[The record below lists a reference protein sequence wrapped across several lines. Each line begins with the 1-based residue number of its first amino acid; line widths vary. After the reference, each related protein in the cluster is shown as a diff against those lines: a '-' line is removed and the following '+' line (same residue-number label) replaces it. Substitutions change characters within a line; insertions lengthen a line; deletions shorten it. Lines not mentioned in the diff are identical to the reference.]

1 MQQGKI
7 SLKTL
12 HGYHVRA
19 VILVAFLPL
28 MILIGF
34 VSLFEI
40 FQTGQGRPAASG
52 IAEDFQSALDAFQRK
67 YGFPGATAA
76 FVLQDGTFGVAA
88 TGLAD
93 VEAGSPMTAQSR
105 MLSASIGKTF
115 VGAAAMALARD
126 GVLDLNAPVSRW
138 LGDRQWFIR
147 LPNHETITLRHLLNH
162 TSGLPDHVHLDRFAT
177 EVSRKWRES
186 GNPFPPEA
194 LVEFILDMPPLFEA
208 GKGWAYTDTG
218 YILIGLV
225 IETAT
230 GRSCFDEIASRFLEP
245 LGLTLTTPSDRR
257 FLPGLASGYMAADN
271 LFGFQPKTTSP
282 NGAMLWNPA
291 FEYTGGGLVSN
302 SLDLARWGAALFGGK
317 AMPGAYLKELLN
329 AVPID
334 RDTED
339 IRYGAGV
346 AIYLK
351 SPFGPV
357 YGHGGWIPGYSS
369 SLRHYPDHGV
379 TIAFQINTDNGIAD
393 KSMPLIEEMETCL
406 AKVVLEGSE
415 K

>member
-12 HGYHVRA
+12 QGYHVRTMILA
-19 VILVAFLPL
+19 VFLPL
-28 MILIGF
+28 LIMIGF
-34 VSLFEI
+34 VSPFEI
-40 FQTGQGRPAASG
+40 FQTGPANLKASD
-52 IAEDFQSALDAFQRK
+52 IAEDFQSALDVFQKK

-76 FVLQDGTFGVAA
+76 YVLPDGAVGVAA

-93 VEAGSPMTAQSR
+93 VEAGTPMTAESR

-115 VGAAAMALARD
+115 VGAAAVALARD
-126 GVLDLNAPVSRW
+126 GILDLDAPVSRW
-138 LGDRQWFIR
+138 LGGRQWFIR

-162 TSGLPDHVHLDRFAT
+162 ASGLPDHVHLDRFAA

-194 LVEFILDMPPLFEA
+194 LIEFVLDMPPLFEA

-225 IETAT
+225 MEAAT
-230 GRSCFDEIASRFLEP
+230 GSPCYDEITSRFLEP

-271 LFGFQPKTTSP
+271 LFGFPPKTTSP
-282 NGAMLWNPA
+282 DGAMLWNPA
-291 FEYTGGGLVSN
+291 FEYTGGGLASN
-302 SLDLARWGAALFGGK
+302 SLDLARWGAALFEGK
-317 AMPGAYLKELLN
+317 AMPGAYLDELLN
-329 AVPID
+329 AVPIS
-334 RDTED
+334 RATAD

-351 SPFGPV
+351 GPFGPV

-379 TIAFQINTDNGIAD
+379 TIAFQINTDIGIAD
-393 KSMPLIEEMETCL
+393 SSMPVIEEMEIGL
-406 AKVVLEGSE
+406 AKAVLDRSG

>member
-1 MQQGKI
+1 MERI
-7 SLKTL
+7 WRFC
-12 HGYHVRA
+12 VRLLIPA
-19 VILVAFLPL
+19 AFLPL
-28 MILIGF
+28 LILIGF
-34 VSLFEI
+34 VSPLET
-40 FQTGQGRPAASG
+40 FQMGPDRLTASD
-52 IAEDFQSALDAFQRK
+52 IAENFQSALDAFQKK
-67 YGFPGATAA
+67 YCFPGATAA
-76 FVLQDGTFGVAA
+76 YVLPDGTFGVAA

-93 VEAGSPMTAQSR
+93 VEAETPMLKESR

-115 VGAAAMALARD
+115 VGATAMALVGE
-126 GVLDLNAPVSRW
+126 GVLELDAPVSRW
-138 LGDRQWFIR
+138 LGNRPWYSH
-147 LPNHETITLRHLLNH
+147 LPNHDAITLRHLLNH
-162 TSGLPDHVHLDRFAT
+162 SSGLPDHVHLERFAA
-177 EVSRKWRES
+177 EVSRRWRET
-186 GNPFPPEA
+186 GNPFSPEA
-194 LVEFILDMPPLFEA
+194 LVEFVLDVPPLFEP
-208 GKGWAYTDTG
+208 GKGWAYSDTG

-225 IETAT
+225 IEAVT
-230 GRSCFDEIASRFLEP
+230 GNTCYDEITSRFLTP
-245 LGLTLTTPSDRR
+245 LGLTLTTPSNRR

-271 LFGFQPKTTSP
+271 LFGFPPKTTSSD
-282 NGAMLWNPA
+282 GTMLWNPA

-317 AMPGAYLKELLN
+317 AMPGAYLEELLN

-334 RDTED
+334 RDTTD

-351 SPFGPV
+351 GPFGPV

-379 TIAFQINTDNGIAD
+379 TIAFQINTDIGIVD
-393 KSMPLIEEMETCL
+393 NSVPLIEEMETCL

>member
-1 MQQGKI
+1 MMQQDKI
-7 SLKTL
+7 SWKTL
-12 HGYHVRA
+12 KGYHVRA
-19 VILVAFLPL
+19 VIPAVFLPL
-28 MILIGF
+28 LILIGF
-34 VSLFEI
+34 VSPFEI
-40 FQTGQGRPAASG
+40 SQTGSVRSAASD
-52 IAEDFQSALDAFQRK
+52 IAEDFQSALDAFQQK

-93 VEAGSPMTAQSR
+93 VEAGTPMTAQSR

-115 VGAAAMALARD
+115 VGAAAVALTREEI
-126 GVLDLNAPVSRW
+126 LDLDAPVSRW

-162 TSGLPDHVHLDRFAT
+162 TSGLPDHVHLDRFAA

-194 LVEFILDMPPLFEA
+194 LIEFVLDMPPLFEA

-225 IETAT
+225 MEAAT
-230 GRSCFDEIASRFLEP
+230 GRSCFDEIISRFLEP
-245 LGLTLTTPSDRR
+245 LGLNRTTPSDRR

-271 LFGFQPKTTSP
+271 LFGFPSKTTSP
-282 NGAMLWNPA
+282 DGAMLWNPV
-291 FEYTGGGLVSN
+291 FEWTGGGLATN

-317 AMPGAYLKELLN
+317 AMPGAYLNELLN
-329 AVPID
+329 AVPIS
-334 RDTED
+334 RDTAD

-346 AIYLK
+346 AIYLT
-351 SPFGPV
+351 SPFGPM

-379 TIAFQINTDNGIAD
+379 TIAFQINTDIGIAD
-393 KSMPLIEEMETCL
+393 NSMPLIEEMETCL
-406 AKVVLEGSE
+406 AKLVLEGS
-415 K
+415 